1 MGPAMKWDPHQYLA
15 FADHRL
21 RPALELLARVPLDQP
36 QRVVDLGCG
45 AGTVTVHLR
54 RRWPAAGITGVD
66 NSPEMLAQAAQAA
79 SAGPPVHWQQADIGT
94 WRPAAPVDLIYS
106 NAALH
111 WLGNHAAQF
120 PRLAGLL
127 APGGVLAVQMPHNQ
141 AAPSHTLM
149 ARAAEAGPWRERLSG
164 RVRTAPAV
172 AEPAVYYDLLA
183 PLCRTVDV
191 WETEYQQVMSG
202 ENPVAEFTK
211 GSALKYLLDALEEP
225 ERGGF
230 EAEYRRLVL
239 EAYPKRHAGKT
250 LFPFKRLFI
259 VAQV

>member
-1 MGPAMKWDPHQYLA
+1 MGQSMQWDPRQYLA

-21 RPALELLARVPLDQP
+21 RPALELLARVPLEQP
-36 QRVVDLGCG
+36 KRVVDLGCG
-45 AGTVTVHLR
+45 AGTVTGHLR
-54 RRWPAAGITGVD
+54 RRWPAAEVTGVD
-66 NSPEMLAQAAQAA
+66 SSPEMLAQAARVEMPGAPA
-79 SAGPPVHWQQADIGT
+79 RWEQADIGT

-111 WLGNHAAQF
+111 WLGDHAAHF

-149 ARAAEAGPWRERLSG
+149 ARAAQAGPWRERVSG
-164 RVRTAPAV
+164 RTRTAPTV
-172 AEPAVYYDLLA
+172 AEPAFYYDLLA
-183 PLCRTVDV
+183 PRCRSVDV

-225 ERGGF
+225 ERSGF

-250 LFPFKRLFI
+250 LFPFRRLFI